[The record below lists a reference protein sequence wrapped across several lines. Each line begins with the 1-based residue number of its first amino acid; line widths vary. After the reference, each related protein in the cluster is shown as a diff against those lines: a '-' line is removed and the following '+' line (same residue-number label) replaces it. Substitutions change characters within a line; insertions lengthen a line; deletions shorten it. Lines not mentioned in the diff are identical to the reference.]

1 MTEISFLGFKQLA
14 KWLLEARAGKRFLS
28 WFLQRYAREIMS
40 TETGAKFHE
49 WVAERAIPSGDLK
62 AMQASRVVII
72 ETFPDGFIQVYG
84 AKNLRVSFVHRLQV
98 QSVGAE
104 LLDEERCWL
113 DLSEEKRKVYLENV
127 IAMDHSGLHPKTVGE
142 LLQQRTKSE
151 LYGMVGRAGAS
162 HISKDGNNRNAV
174 LQQGN

>member
-1 MTEISFLGFKQLA
+1 VSEISFLGFKQLA
-14 KWLLEARAGKRFLS
+14 KWLLEAKAGQRFLS
-28 WFLQRYAREIMS
+28 WFLQKYAREIMS
-40 TETGAKFHE
+40 TETGAKFHD
-49 WVAERAIPSGDLK
+49 WVVERSVSTSETKARQPSNI
-62 AMQASRVVII
+62 VIV
-72 ETFPDGFIQVYG
+72 ETFPDGFVQVYG

-127 IAMDHSGLHPKTVGE
+127 VAMDHRDLHPQTIGE

-151 LYGMVGRAGAS
+151 LYGMVSRAGKNR
-162 HISKDGNNRNAV
+162 IRKDSDNRNAV
-174 LQQGN
+174 LQQGD